1 MLRDLLRELSRLCIE
16 LIQRLTLLKYLE
28 VLLFVRHLCLLCD
41 LLLNVLDEI
50 LHSIKRCFRE
60 IFAGWSVLLDAFK
73 VFDRLL
79 GIDALLVDDR
89 FKLVVLFVYLFHN
102 LFLDAFLAFDGVR
115 HF

>member
-16 LIQRLTLLKYLE
+16 LIKGLTLLEYLE

-60 IFAGWSVLLDAFK
+60 IFAGWGVLLDAFK

-79 GIDALLVDDR
+79 CVDTLFVDDR
-89 FKLVVLFVYLFHN
+89 FELIVLFVYLFDN
-102 LFLDAFLAFDGVR
+102 LFLDAFLALDGVR